1 MSTTQFALRIAMVVV
16 SAAVAQVGLF
26 SQLPIAGVRLPVL
39 LLVAVAA
46 GVATGSE
53 RGAVVGFA
61 AGLAYDLLLTTPL
74 GLCAGVF
81 AVTAHVAGRLRP
93 APRRPGRWRVPA
105 LVAGASG
112 TAWLAIGLGA
122 RLVAGKALAPAPL
135 VLSVVVVAAGHAL
148 AALPA
153 VRVLRWACGGP
164 ARPSLHLVGH
174 GR

>member
-1 MSTTQFALRIAMVVV
+1 MSTAQFSARVALLVL

-26 SQLPIAGVRLPVL
+26 SQLPLAGVRLPVL

-46 GVATGSE
+46 GIGLGSE
-53 RGAVVGFA
+53 RGAVVGVA

-93 APRRPGRWRVPA
+93 GTRRPGWWRVPA
-105 LVAGASG
+105 LVGGAS
-112 TAWLAIGLGA
+112 AAAYLAVVVGA
-122 RLVAGKALAPAPL
+122 RLMAGRPLAPGRL
-135 VLSVVVVAAGHAL
+135 VVSLVVVAAAHAL
-148 AALPA
+148 AGPVA
-153 VRVLRWACGGP
+153 VRVLRWSGGGP
-164 ARPSLHLVGH
+164 GRPALHLVGH